1 MYVLINI
8 EGMARRKGGVCDIYP
23 AYASDTWI
31 FPSNESDGLHT
42 LIYCL
47 NSIFSIMNK
56 IFFQKLRKSIT

>member
-8 EGMARRKGGVCDIYP
+8 EGMGRRKGGGGDIYP
-23 AYASDTWI
+23 AYAFDTWI
-31 FPSNESDGLHT
+31 FPSNESDGLYT

-56 IFFQKLRKSIT
+56 DVFQKLRNSIT